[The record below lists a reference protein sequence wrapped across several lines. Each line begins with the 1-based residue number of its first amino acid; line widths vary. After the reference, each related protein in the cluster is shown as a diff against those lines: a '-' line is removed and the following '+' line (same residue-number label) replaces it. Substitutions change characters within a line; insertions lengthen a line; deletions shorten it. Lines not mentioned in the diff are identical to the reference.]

1 MPGINVNQITSMLA
15 KLADPA
21 LQQYAAMHK
30 DNPYIVSLAVAESAR
45 RKELRAAGAG
55 QGAMQPQPKVAD
67 AAIAEMG
74 LPEQQGIGAL
84 PAPNMQGMA
93 DGGIAGYD
101 DREAVELM
109 ADGGVVERYQVGG
122 VMGDM
127 PAGFEAGR
135 FFEPQVGSAENLP
148 FVQRKLRE
156 AAEAE
161 AAGAA
166 SPQQKAM
173 LRWAQRFGYTPEI
186 EKYPAATATR
196 RSDYEPGYY
205 TGKETKLPALP
216 EAAPDAATK
225 PDAAAKKAVNKSTGA
240 PSAGAAPGAG
250 LFSLANLRKQQEEA
264 MRPLDYEAV
273 ALRNQAVG
281 LGAELERGA
290 TERLARRKEE
300 IEKEGDVYAGRAERI
315 KTREAGLAK
324 EKEANTNMAL
334 LETFLT
340 IAGTRGSL
348 GEAVGAGGRAGLRA
362 YGAGLDKL
370 RAAQEK
376 LEEAKDR
383 TEELRLNRSDMNKR
397 EIREYERDRDNALLK
412 GKELMYGVSKDLYGL
427 NRQDTNALL
436 NRLFEGQKA
445 QFEAGSRERIA
456 QMQLNAQRLPG
467 EAQMAMM
474 LGTGTTDAERLRS
487 GLAEL
492 AKFKA
497 KDGGMNIEL
506 LKQFVE
512 ARKTDPAL
520 TPDKFLMDA
529 AQVMLPTTS
538 KPPANSVV
546 RTQPGQ

>member
-122 VMGDM
+122 GVAGSM
-127 PAGFEAGR
+127 AGFEATPEQIAADEERRLQAITAMSREERLRRFGTEDIGLAMRGGAFTTPPTPAASAAPPAPPYGR
-135 FFEPQVGSAENLP
+135 DAVKAPSP
-148 FVQRKLRE
+148 PTK
-156 AAEAE
+156 AAEDKS
-161 AAGAA
+161 G
-166 SPQQKAM
+166 PK
-173 LRWAQRFGYTPEI
+173 
-186 EKYPAATATR
+186 TR
-196 RSDYEPGYY
+196 S
-205 TGKETKLPALP
+205 
-216 EAAPDAATK
+216 
-225 PDAAAKKAVNKSTGA
+225 A

-264 MRPLDYEAV
+264 MRPLDYEAG

-290 TERLARRKEE
+290 AERLARRKEE
-300 IEKEGDVYAGRAERI
+300 IEKEGDIYAGRTERI
-315 KTREAGLAK
+315 KAREAGLAK

-376 LEEAKDR
+376 LEDAKDR

-397 EIREYERDRDNALLK
+397 EIRELERDRDNALLK
-412 GKELMYGVSKDLYGL
+412 GKELMYGVSKDLYGF

-436 NRLFEGQKA
+436 TRAFEGQKTVFEQQQATARTGMARTPAEIQMIERIMKDNPKLTFTEALQQLSGARREPVTREKAMAEWMKPGTA
-445 QFEAGSRERIA
+445 QMIQAQYPNIKTFDDYWSVLSGGTGGASGAGGDFRVVGSR
-456 QMQLNAQRLPG
+456 PG
-467 EAQMAMM
+467 
-474 LGTGTTDAERLRS
+474 
-487 GLAEL
+487 
-492 AKFKA
+492 
-497 KDGGMNIEL
+497 
-506 LKQFVE
+506 
-512 ARKTDPAL
+512 P
-520 TPDKFLMDA
+520 
-529 AQVMLPTTS
+529 
-538 KPPANSVV
+538 
-546 RTQPGQ
+546 

>member
-30 DNPYIVSLAVAESAR
+30 DNPYIVSLAVAESTR

-109 ADGGVVERYQVGG
+109 AGGGMVERYQFGG
-122 VMGDM
+122 SIFNQLDQQK
-127 PAGFEAGR
+127 AGQIAQLNEKLTIL
-135 FFEPQVGSAENLP
+135 EPQLRAAAASGDQQAIQMYAQEVQAIRNQINAVRESAGNR
-148 FVQRKLRE
+148 VDAIDKLS
-156 AAEAE
+156 AP
-161 AAGAA
+161 AA
-166 SPQQKAM
+166 SPAPLENMSGMDRRMQAGSMPNVPSVSTSAKV
-173 LRWAQRFGYTPEI
+173 TP
-186 EKYPAATATR
+186 P
-196 RSDYEPGYY
+196 
-205 TGKETKLPALP
+205 KER
-216 EAAPDAATK
+216 
-225 PDAAAKKAVNKSTGA
+225 GA

-264 MRPLDYEAV
+264 MAPLNYEAG
-273 ALRNQAVG
+273 ALRNQAVD

-290 TERLARRKEE
+290 AERLAKRKEE
-300 IEKEGDVYAGRAERI
+300 IEKEGDIYAGRAERI

-324 EKEANTNMAL
+324 EKDANTNMAL

-376 LEEAKDR
+376 LEDAKDR

-397 EIREYERDRDNALLK
+397 EIRELERDRDNALLK
-412 GKELMYGVSKDLYGL
+412 GKELMYGVSKDLYGF

-456 QMQLNAQRLPG
+456 QMQLSAQRLPG

-512 ARKTDPAL
+512 AKKTDPSM
-520 TPDKFLMDA
+520 TPDAFLTQA